1 MRNTIGVPVQAD
13 GKQLALFIRQ
23 DPEKQFGELRIFF
36 AMILIFT
43 SIISILLVLISGRYI
58 VKPVVKLT
66 NATKKIRKGNY
77 DVAFEV
83 RRKDEIGQL
92 ADSFTKMA
100 SELKNLKLPV
110 KNLSPMFL
118 MNYNLRSHPCKALRD
133 F

>member
-1 MRNTIGVPVQAD
+1 ITGFFDNDVRNTIGVPVQAD

-66 NATKKIRKGNY
+66 NAT
-77 DVAFEV
+77 
-83 RRKDEIGQL
+83 
-92 ADSFTKMA
+92 
-100 SELKNLKLPV
+100 
-110 KNLSPMFL
+110 
-118 MNYNLRSHPCKALRD
+118 
-133 F
+133 